1 MREEE
6 RKEQNQGHGRISM
19 LDWRENGSND
29 TSEGPAQMERAAT
42 ERTAEARALEK
53 SAAQEQWDARPGCPV
68 CGCQDL
74 YLDEVGPEWARGPRD
89 LAGLMLGECQRCDY
103 RWTMPLPAIRPLRRP
118 RTAPGPAREHAA

>member
-1 MREEE
+1 
-6 RKEQNQGHGRISM
+6 M

-29 TSEGPAQMERAAT
+29 TSEDPT
-42 ERTAEARALEK
+42 LEPNSEPTLEE
-53 SAAQEQWDARPGCPV
+53 SAAQEQLDARPGCPV

-118 RTAPGPAREHAA
+118 RTTPGSAREHAA